1 MPLFFREFFLPF
13 YNANKYK
20 FKLLS
25 FDELVINLDRLSR
38 FKLPDDSYIIVF
50 YSILSK
56 CLISPKYSKAQLEQL
71 TADIISNLV
80 KLIWNKSVINLFPNY
95 KNNFQTNKALKY
107 LATIPF
113 KNIDNNTKVLL
124 NTKLIL
130 SPILE
135 NICYESAPINLKF
148 LIQVNSCFSL
158 SNPFKKSN
166 IDFFRKKYALKF
178 PIKKLLI
185 VEGITEEILIPV
197 FAKKLGFDFNKEGIF
212 VLGAGGK
219 SKSPD
224 IYFKLKDKLRIPI
237 FLLFDS
243 DADQICN
250 SLNKIIL
257 KKDKIVIIK
266 SGEFEDIISLN
277 LIKRALN
284 LEYEMISPLKK
295 DDLHIYNK
303 MCENLEYFYR
313 TRNIGEFKKAKFS
326 KIIAKNIKYS
336 SDISTEIKDIIFTLI
351 NKKRA

>member
-1 MPLFFREFFLPF
+1 MPIF
-13 YNANKYK
+13 NTNDYK

-38 FKLPDDSYIIVF
+38 FKLPEDSYNRVF

-56 CLISPKYSKAQLEQL
+56 CLISPKYSKSQLEQL
-71 TADIISNLV
+71 PIDILSDLV
-80 KLIWNKSVINLFPNY
+80 KLIWNKSTIILFPNC
-95 KNNFQTNKALKY
+95 KNNSQVNKALKY
-107 LATIPF
+107 LVTIPF
-113 KNIDNNTKVLL
+113 KNVDRNTKLLL

-135 NICYESAPINLKF
+135 NICYESAPLNLKF
-148 LIQVNSCFSL
+148 LIKVNSCF
-158 SNPFKKSN
+158 NFKNTFNKSK

-185 VEGITEEILIPV
+185 VEGITEENLIPV
-197 FAKKLGFDFNKEGIF
+197 FAEKLGFNFNEEGIF

-224 IYFKLKDKLRIPI
+224 IYLKLKDKLRIPI

-243 DADQICN
+243 DADKICN
-250 SLNKIIL
+250 SLIKLIL

-284 LEYEMISPLKK
+284 FEYETISPLKK
-295 DDLHIYNK
+295 DDLKIYNK
-303 MCENLEYFYR
+303 MCENLEYFYK

-336 SDISTEIKDIIFTLI
+336 SDISTEIKDIIYTLI
-351 NKKRA
+351 N